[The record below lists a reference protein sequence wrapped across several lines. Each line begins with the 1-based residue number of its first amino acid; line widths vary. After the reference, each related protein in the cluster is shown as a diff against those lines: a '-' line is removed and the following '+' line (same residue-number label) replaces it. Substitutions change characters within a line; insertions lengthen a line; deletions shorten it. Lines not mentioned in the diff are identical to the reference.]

1 MQPVVSRLMSAGCRL
16 GGSMLGNLGGWHF
29 LIVLGV
35 LVIMAIVAVAVI
47 AIALRLSRMSVSS
60 QAPTPP
66 DPVGQIKQIA
76 QLRDE
81 GILSET
87 EYEAKRTELLGR
99 I

>member
-1 MQPVVSRLMSAGCRL
+1 MQPVVSRLMRARCRL
-16 GGSMLGNLGGWHF
+16 GGNMFGSLGGWHF
-29 LIVLGV
+29 LVILGV
-35 LVIMAIVAVAVI
+35 LVIMAIVAIAVV
-47 AIALRLSRMSVSS
+47 AIALRLFRIKARS

-66 DPVGQIKQIA
+66 DPVEQIKKIA

-81 GILSET
+81 GILSEA